1 MLLAVPEGKRTES
14 QLAFQTKAIELL
26 EYTTTI
32 CNNNNIFPKRDR
44 WMVANRIVDGAFTI
58 LECVF
63 EANDVYV
70 STLDDYLERRKIQ
83 QKAKHSTSK
92 LLAHIEF
99 AYNKYKIEGK
109 KIEHWIRLVVEER
122 RLILKWMKSDK
133 DRFKNLK

>member
-1 MLLAVPEGKRTES
+1 MAVPEGKRTES

-44 WMVANRIVDGAFTI
+44 WMVTSRIVDCAFAI

>member
-44 WMVANRIVDGAFTI
+44 WMVANRIVDCAFTI

-70 STLDDYLERRKIQ
+70 ATYDDYLERRRIQ
-83 QKAKHSTSK
+83 QKAKYTTSK
-92 LLAHIEF
+92 LLANIEF
-99 AYNKYKIEGK
+99 AYSKYKIESK
-109 KIEHWIRLVVEER
+109 RIEHWTRLVVEER

>member
-1 MLLAVPEGKRTES
+1 MAVPEGKRTES

-44 WMVANRIVDGAFTI
+44 WMVANRIVDCAFII

-70 STLDDYLERRKIQ
+70 STYDDYLDRRKIQ
-83 QKAKHSTSK
+83 QKAKHATSNKFLGFNYK
-92 LLAHIEF
+92 LTDS
-99 AYNKYKIEGK
+99 GK
-109 KIEHWIRLVVEER
+109 VV
-122 RLILKWMKSDK
+122 MTVVKSNIKKKKKKDK
-133 DRFKNLK
+133 GT